1 VRADPIISL
10 DPEPD
15 EYVSEGF
22 YDIDFDQDGN
32 PEFRLTHDETFNS
45 DQYTTTYTNTHT
57 HTGTYT
63 NTNTYPYTY
72 STYTYKTFYYYYR
85 YAHVGI
91 QPLSSAGDIGK
102 GVMGYV
108 GPAAWYWGGDKWASY
123 LSQGSNVS
131 PAGSWL
137 SQVPGESAH
146 LLSFSSSFAYETG
159 GFSTS
164 YGPWPIG
171 DQKYLGVRFELDG
184 DNTQTYYGWIELS
197 IEEMTSGFTVYRY
210 GYNTTANA
218 DIPAAVEI
226 QGLEAVSGWRAVAT
240 SALAALTGA
249 LSWARR
255 KITGK

>member
-1 VRADPIISL
+1 
-10 DPEPD
+10 
-15 EYVSEGF
+15 
-22 YDIDFDQDGN
+22 
-32 PEFRLTHDETFNS
+32 
-45 DQYTTTYTNTHT
+45 
-57 HTGTYT
+57 
-63 NTNTYPYTY
+63 
-72 STYTYKTFYYYYR
+72 
-85 YAHVGI
+85 
-91 QPLSSAGDIGK
+91 
-102 GVMGYV
+102 MGYV
-108 GPAAWYWGGDKWASY
+108 GPLASYWGGNKWASY
-123 LSQGSNVS
+123 LSQGSDVS

-137 SQVPGESAH
+137 SLGSGESAH
-146 LLSFSSSFAYETG
+146 LRSFYSHYNDQDG
-159 GFSTS
+159 GFTS
-164 YGPWPIG
+164 YYGQWPIAN
-171 DQKYLGVRFELDG
+171 QKYLGVRFELDG